1 MRKAIAVQMVA
12 RRLGLRATRLT
23 SLTQRLADSG
33 MIHVSSGPP
42 YADISP
48 VEVARIMLAGLV
60 DNGLAAAPETVRRF
74 GSLAGRSST
83 LEAAIAHAIAR
94 PQLLAP
100 SRSGLELH
108 TGDEPYA
115 VFTVSAPDGALSN
128 VFGDLPG
135 DENVD
140 RIVTVSG
147 AALRGVAEEGFG
159 GMSADE
165 TDALLGSVN

>member
-23 SLTQRLADSG
+23 SLTQRLAEYG
-33 MIHVSSGPP
+33 QVHISSGPP

-48 VEVARIMLAGLV
+48 IEVARIMLAGLV

-74 GSLAGRSST
+74 GSIGGRYST
-83 LEAAIAHAIAR
+83 LEAALAHAIAR

-100 SRSGLELH
+100 SRAGLELH

-115 VFTVSAPDGALSN
+115 VFTISAPDGATTN
-128 VFGDLPG
+128 VFGDMP
-135 DENVD
+135 DAENVD
-140 RIVTVSG
+140 RLVTVSG
-147 AALRGVAEEGFG
+147 AALRGIAEEIG
-159 GMSADE
+159 GMSAAE
-165 TDALLGSVN
+165 VDALLESVN

>member
-12 RRLGLRATRLT
+12 RRLGLRPTRLT
-23 SLTQRLADSG
+23 GLTQRLADSG
-33 MIHVSSGPP
+33 QVHISSGPP

-48 VEVARIMLAGLV
+48 IEVARIMLAGLV

-74 GSLAGRSST
+74 GGLGGRSST
-83 LEAAIAHAIAR
+83 LEAALAHAIAR

-100 SRSGLELH
+100 SRAGLELH

-115 VFTVSAPDGALSN
+115 VFTISAPDGAITN
-128 VFGDLPG
+128 VFGDMPG
-135 DENVD
+135 DESVD

-147 AALRGVAEEGFG
+147 AALRGISEEGFG
-159 GMSADE
+159 CMSADE
-165 TDALLGSVN
+165 ADALLGSVN